1 MMGLALAV
9 VAAGRGPLV
18 DTQSIALTNSM
29 DEVVEIIDFAVSS
42 AYPRRVADADW
53 DGSPT
58 SSLDALIGLSF
69 PGVAW
74 ATCSAAN
81 LRVKITS
88 ETTAGT
94 VLVRAQSQATAAS
107 AQWSAANAPVDAT
120 FVAATA
126 TFSSAVGVKDIDVT
140 TMVQQVMA
148 TASYVPGN
156 RINFRLEAGSTGVEC
171 MIAAPGAD
179 GPVLTVTK

>member
-9 VAAGRGPLV
+9 VAGGRGPLV

-42 AYPRRVADADW
+42 VYPRRVADGDW

-88 ETTAGT
+88 EAGDVDTYTVPAEAQLPHTIPVQVKRLWATGTTIA
-94 VLVRAQSQATAAS
+94 V
-107 AQWSAANAPVDAT
+107 ANLR
-120 FVAATA
+120 
-126 TFSSAVGVKDIDVT
+126 VG
-140 TMVQQVMA
+140 
-148 TASYVPGN
+148 
-156 RINFRLEAGSTGVEC
+156 R
-171 MIAAPGAD
+171 
-179 GPVLTVTK
+179 